1 MLACTAAL
9 CLMVWVTSL
18 AVESAAEP
26 QGGGAQVP
34 QAGAPP
40 AAPPGGGRGNFVPEP
55 VPPPQNFATSKE
67 HYDFLYRLHKGGT
80 RHTYESIP
88 KWEGLWSAAGNTQSA
103 LFVKP
108 GGVGRGAGAGAPPP
122 AAAPPA
128 GAPAAGGAGV
138 PVAVGEIIPDVL
150 TPAYEAAFKKRRA
163 LGAEYDR
170 LTTCEPAGYPRWL
183 LEPYVRE
190 FVNTPSQSW
199 WLNDLGNDTRR
210 IYIDQEHKNIDGTHS
225 PEGDSVGF
233 WVDDM
238 LIVHTIHIYPG
249 DYFRGQPPT
258 SNQFESVEVWRMI
271 PLANGERRISVN
283 VTFYD
288 KLSLQR
294 PVTATYTFRRNTEL
308 EAAGYRLRHWECESN
323 ENSFLVTDDKGN
335 PATQFRLPGEPGF
348 DDVRG
353 VDPRRNPD
361 LPPDLPGQEK
371 NPIFNDAVK

>member
-1 MLACTAAL
+1 MTFPRQLSACGCAVLLIA
-9 CLMVWVTSL
+9 WVTTFVDAQTPPAGQPSG
-18 AVESAAEP
+18 P
-26 QGGGAQVP
+26 QPAGQGRGGA
-34 QAGAPP
+34 AGP
-40 AAPPGGGRGNFVPEP
+40 AGPGGGPGRANFVPDP

-67 HYDFLYRLHKGGT
+67 HYDFLLRLHKGGT
-80 RHTYESIP
+80 RHTYATIP
-88 KWEGLWSAAGNTQSA
+88 KWEGLWSAAGNTSTG
-103 LFVKP
+103 LFVK
-108 GGVGRGAGAGAPPP
+108 GGGL
-122 AAAPPA
+122 
-128 GAPAAGGAGV
+128 GGG
-138 PVAVGEIIPDVL
+138 GEIVPGVL
-150 TPAYEAAFKKRRA
+150 TTAYEEAFKKRRA
-163 LGAEYDR
+163 LGADYDR

-210 IYIDQEHKNIDGTHS
+210 VYIDQEHKNIDGTHS

-238 LIVHTIHIYPG
+238 LIVHTIHIYPN

-258 SNQFESVEVWRMI
+258 SNQFESVEVWRMVK
-271 PLANGERRISVN
+271 LANGEPRINVN

-308 EAAGYRLRHWECESN
+308 EAAGYRMRHWECESN
-323 ENSFLVTDDKGN
+323 ENSFLVIDPKGK

-361 LPPDLPGQEK
+361 LPPDLPGQAK
-371 NPIFNDAVK
+371 NPIFDDAVKVK